1 MRYPISTLKNQRR
14 MSDMFVSEDE
24 LRRDYTKGELSEMMD
39 ELGVRGLDELAREI
53 NKLLAQNDQESL
65 GEVL

>member
-1 MRYPISTLKNQRR
+1 
-14 MSDMFVSEDE
+14 MFVTEDE
-24 LRRDYTKGELSEMMD
+24 LRRDYTKGELSEMMK

-53 NKLLAQNDQESL
+53 NKQIAQSDEKSL

>member
-1 MRYPISTLKNQRR
+1 
-14 MSDMFVSEDE
+14 MFVSEDE

-53 NKLLAQNDQESL
+53 NKLLVQNDQESL